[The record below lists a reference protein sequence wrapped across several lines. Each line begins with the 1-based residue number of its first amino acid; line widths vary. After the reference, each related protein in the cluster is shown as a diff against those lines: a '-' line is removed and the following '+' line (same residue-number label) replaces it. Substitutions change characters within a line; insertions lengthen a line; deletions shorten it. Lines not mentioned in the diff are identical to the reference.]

1 MSTAAVPML
10 DVDSAYAV
18 VQQKVYAPT
27 FFEKLASVYG
37 IVPRNDVDRMELLTM
52 AHQLHGAHEAQQEK
66 VAAAEGSLLTKARMH
81 LQGVLGD
88 QGAAPDPMDS
98 FTKQAA
104 LRDAADP
111 EIAHAILSMQAAAAG
126 YAPAA

>member
-1 MSTAAVPML
+1 MPNAAPML

-37 IVPRNDVDRMELLTM
+37 IVPQTDADRLELLTM
-52 AHQLHGAHEAQQEK
+52 ASQLHSAHEAQQEK
-66 VAAAEGSLLTKARMH
+66 TAQAQTSLFTQARMH
-81 LQGVLGD
+81 LQGVVGG
-88 QGAAPDPMDS
+88 QGGVADPMEA

-126 YAPAA
+126 YMPAAA